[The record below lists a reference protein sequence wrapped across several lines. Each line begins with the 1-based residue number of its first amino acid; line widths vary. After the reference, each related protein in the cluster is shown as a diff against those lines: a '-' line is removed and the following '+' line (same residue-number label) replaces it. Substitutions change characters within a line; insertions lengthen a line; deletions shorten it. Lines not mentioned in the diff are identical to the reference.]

1 MKPKLH
7 PMTEVQTQ
15 TGFLGSRLL
24 IASPLIGDPRFDRSV
39 VYMCAHD
46 DEQAMGLII
55 NRPMEGLRLPDLLE
69 QLDIHRWDHA
79 ADTPVFDGGPVDRD
93 RGMVLHTT
101 DAGCGPATLE
111 VDAGVGLTATKEILD
126 CLVSDTP
133 PRRALMALGYA
144 GWASGQLEDEI
155 AANAWLVCDAD
166 EAILFDPASEDKWTA
181 ALARLGVTPEFLTA
195 SSGHA

>member
-1 MKPKLH
+1 
-7 PMTEVQTQ
+7 MTEARTQ
-15 TGFLGSRLL
+15 TGFLGGRIL

-46 DEQAMGLII
+46 SEQAMGLII
-55 NRPMEGLRLPDLLE
+55 NRPMEGLRLPDLLQ
-69 QLDIHRWDHA
+69 QLDISRWERASDA
-79 ADTPVFDGGPVDRD
+79 PVFDGGPVDRD

-126 CLVSDTP
+126 CLVSETP

-144 GWASGQLEDEI
+144 GWAPGQLEDEI
-155 AANAWLVCDAD
+155 AANAWLVCEAD
-166 EAILFDPASEDKWTA
+166 ESLLFESTCDDKWSE
-181 ALARLGVTPEFLTA
+181 ALGRLGVTPEFLTA
-195 SSGHA
+195 ASGHA